1 MRFVWLLIA
10 VRWLRRSFGRYVFRR
25 FSMRA
30 VEPSRGVPLGRDA
43 LLVNPAFGQREVR
56 ADNPQ
61 WAELPAKVLRARLC
75 RNGGTRARI
84 FAAVTIVLL
93 TACVHERE
101 ANKEANKQQWSE
113 GVIVAMN
120 MCAKDGSFQHTKD
133 PEGHRAYCG
142 QEVLVGTHLPK
153 CVCRYEQQGAQQRE
167 ESQQYLRDAAHSREL
182 LRGN

>member
-43 LLVNPAFGQREVR
+43 L
-56 ADNPQ
+56 
-61 WAELPAKVLRARLC
+61 
-75 RNGGTRARI
+75 
-84 FAAVTIVLL
+84 
-93 TACVHERE
+93 
-101 ANKEANKQQWSE
+101 EANKQQWSE

-153 CVCRYEQQGAQQRE
+153 CVSRYEQQGAQQRE